1 MSILGDLIILVKETL
16 DEVNERNQPQPRPTA
31 GAPIERSEEQIEALR
46 RTIARRAAAQQLAHE
61 QAAAQAAAEQHA
73 EHERLRH
80 HHHAAE
86 RERQRQKAA
95 QAPAKVSH
103 QTSAVDAHRIIKLIR
118 QPTVLRELIVL
129 KEILDKPR
137 ALRRR

>member
-61 QAAAQAAAEQHA
+61 QADAQAAAEQHA

-80 HHHAAE
+80 HQVAE

-95 QAPAKVSH
+95 QAPAKVSTH
-103 QTSAVDAHRIIKLIR
+103 AGTVDAHRIIRLIR

>member
-31 GAPIERSEEQIEALR
+31 GKPVERSEEQIEALR
-46 RTIARRAAAQQLAHE
+46 RTLARRAAMQQLAQE
-61 QAAAQAAAEQHA
+61 QAEAQAAAEQHA
-73 EHERLRH
+73 ERERQQ
-80 HHHAAE
+80 AAE
-86 RERQRQKAA
+86 RERQRQKASRT
-95 QAPAKVSH
+95 PAKVIH
-103 QTSAVDAHRIIKLIR
+103 HAGAVDTHRMVRLVR

-137 ALRRR
+137 ALRPR

>member
-31 GAPIERSEEQIEALR
+31 GAPIERSEEEIEALR

-61 QAAAQAAAEQHA
+61 QADTHAAAEQHA

-80 HHHAAE
+80 HHAE

>member
-31 GAPIERSEEQIEALR
+31 GAPVERSEEQIEALR

-61 QAAAQAAAEQHA
+61 QADAQAAAEQHA

-80 HHHAAE
+80 HQAAE

-95 QAPAKVSH
+95 QAPAKVSTH
-103 QTSAVDAHRIIKLIR
+103 AGTVDAHRIIRLIR

>member
-31 GAPIERSEEQIEALR
+31 GAPMERSEEQIEALR
-46 RTIARRAAAQQLAHE
+46 HTIARRAAAQQLAQE
-61 QAAAQAAAEQHA
+61 QADAQAAAEQRA
-73 EHERLRH
+73 EHERLR

-95 QAPAKVSH
+95 QAPAKVSTH
-103 QTSAVDAHRIIKLIR
+103 AGTVDAHRIIRLIR

-137 ALRRR
+137 AFRRR